1 MGFGMEAI
9 MVLLFNGGGKGG
21 LREYGFEERRERG
34 CGLPESWRAFR
45 GGIQTI
51 RLDEDFGG
59 FENFESEMWSSV

>member
-1 MGFGMEAI
+1 LLGAGSDGLCGWGDLVVGFEMEAI

-45 GGIQTI
+45 G
-51 RLDEDFGG
+51 
-59 FENFESEMWSSV
+59 